1 MVDDKKYKIMQ
12 LSIEERKIEM
22 LEQESKITMEKLE
35 AEKQDHLNIEKEHL
49 NVEKECMEFKLDIL
63 CLRMPMPMV
72 LINTRTKFLKVN
84 HKFLFQ
90 QGVFL

>member
-1 MVDDKKYKIMQ
+1 MVNDKKYKIMQ

-63 CLRMPMPMV
+63 CLRMPMPISEV
-72 LINTRTKFLKVN
+72 RNVSR
-84 HKFLFQ
+84 
-90 QGVFL
+90 